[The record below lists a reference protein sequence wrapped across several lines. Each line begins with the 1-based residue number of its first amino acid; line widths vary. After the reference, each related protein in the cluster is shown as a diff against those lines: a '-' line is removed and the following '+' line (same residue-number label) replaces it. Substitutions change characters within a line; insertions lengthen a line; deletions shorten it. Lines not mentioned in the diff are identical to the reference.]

1 MENNNQESSPK
12 AEKNYLFVGNCKA
25 RTNKF
30 NTEEINLGFNAS
42 HLNLL
47 LENVNENGWVNI
59 AMRRGKAGMYMY
71 IINPKTEEHL
81 DND

>member
-42 HLNLL
+42 NLNLL

-59 AMRRGKAGMYMY
+59 AMRRGKYGMYMY